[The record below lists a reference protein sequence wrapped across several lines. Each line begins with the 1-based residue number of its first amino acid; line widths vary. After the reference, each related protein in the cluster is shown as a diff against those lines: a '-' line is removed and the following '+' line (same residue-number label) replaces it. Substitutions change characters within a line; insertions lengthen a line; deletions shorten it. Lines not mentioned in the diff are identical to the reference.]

1 MEPIFLKSLAKKI
14 RNPLIKLNIFLIN
27 DTEVKE
33 TLFSS
38 NTKFFM
44 LFRWMNLFFSF
55 VALVPVIASIVNFN
69 LPHFLGYLLSF
80 LLIDFIWVFEWVT
93 KSTIFE
99 EIRFFSIMQ
108 ITLHSF
114 FGMWLGFYDRFPIFD
129 DILHLT
135 GGMWLVSFLFPLVLG
150 SELVWSRSIS
160 KTLLFKIF
168 IYMFSIVAMFG
179 VFWEIGEFTSDLIFR
194 NYEGYRLAQEGS
206 LTDTMSDLI
215 ENQIGAAIG
224 IFLFWNTLKKLS
236 KNRDIYHILEKI
248 SLALRNFFQK
258 QRGV

>member
-1 MEPIFLKSLAKKI
+1 MQPILLKKI
-14 RNPLIKLNIFLIN
+14 AKRVRKPIIKLNLFLIN

-38 NTKFFM
+38 NTKFFVF
-44 LFRWMNLFFSF
+44 FRWMNLFFSF
-55 VALVPVIASIVNFN
+55 VALIPVIHSAINFN

-99 EIRFFSIMQ
+99 EIRFFSILQ

-114 FGMWLGFYDRFPIFD
+114 FGMWLGFYNSYPIFD
-129 DILHLT
+129 DILHIT

-150 SELVWSRSIS
+150 SELIWSRTIS
-160 KTLLFKIF
+160 KTLLFKIY
-168 IYMFSIVAMFG
+168 IYMFSIVAMIG

-194 NYEGYRLAQEGS
+194 GYEGYRVAQEGS

-215 ENQIGAAIG
+215 ENQIGAVIG
-224 IFLFWNTLKKLS
+224 LFIYWQTLKKLNE
-236 KNRDIYHILEKI
+236 KRDVYKLLEKI

-258 QRGV
+258 

>member
-1 MEPIFLKSLAKKI
+1 MKSISKKF
-14 RNPLIKLNIFLIN
+14 RKPLLKLNIFLIN

-38 NTKFFM
+38 NTRFFVF
-44 LFRWMNLFFSF
+44 FRWMNLFFSF

-114 FGMWLGFYDRFPIFD
+114 FGVWLRFYDNYPIFD
-129 DILHLT
+129 DILHIT

-150 SELVWSRSIS
+150 SELVWSRNIS
-160 KTLLFKIF
+160 RTLLFKIF
-168 IYMFSIVAMFG
+168 IYMFSIVAMMG
-179 VFWEIGEFTSDLIFR
+179 VFWEIGEFASDLIFSG
-194 NYEGYRLAQEGS
+194 YEGYRFAQEG
-206 LTDTMSDLI
+206 LIDTMSDLI
-215 ENQIGAAIG
+215 ENQIGAVIG
-224 IFLFWNTLKKLS
+224 LFLFWKTLNKLN
-236 KNRDIYHILEKI
+236 KNRDIYNLLEKI
-248 SLALRNFFQK
+248 SLALRRFFQ
-258 QRGV
+258 Q

>member
-1 MEPIFLKSLAKKI
+1 MQPILLKKI
-14 RNPLIKLNIFLIN
+14 AKRVRKPIIKLNLFLIN

-38 NTKFFM
+38 NTKFFVF
-44 LFRWMNLFFSF
+44 FRWMNLFFSF
-55 VALVPVIASIVNFN
+55 VALIPVIHSAINFN

-99 EIRFFSIMQ
+99 EIRFFSILQ

-114 FGMWLGFYDRFPIFD
+114 FGMWLGFYNSYPIFD
-129 DILHLT
+129 DILHIT

-150 SELVWSRSIS
+150 SELIWSRTIS
-160 KTLLFKIF
+160 KTLLFKIY
-168 IYMFSIVAMFG
+168 IYMFSIVAMIG
-179 VFWEIGEFTSDLIFR
+179 VFWEIGEFTSDLIFGG
-194 NYEGYRLAQEGS
+194 YEGYRVAQEGS

-215 ENQIGAAIG
+215 ENQIGAVIG
-224 IFLFWNTLKKLS
+224 LFIYWQTLKKLN
-236 KNRDIYHILEKI
+236 KKRDVYKLLEKI
-248 SLALRNFFQK
+248 SLALRNFFQT
-258 QRGV
+258 

>member
-1 MEPIFLKSLAKKI
+1 MEPILLKSISKKF
-14 RNPLIKLNIFLIN
+14 RKPLLKLNIFLIN

-38 NTKFFM
+38 NTRFFVF
-44 LFRWMNLFFSF
+44 FRWMNLFFSF

-114 FGMWLGFYDRFPIFD
+114 FGVWLGFYANYPIFD
-129 DILHLT
+129 DILHIT

-168 IYMFSIVAMFG
+168 IYMFSIVAMMG
-179 VFWEIGEFTSDLIFR
+179 VFWEIGEFISDLIFS
-194 NYEGYRLAQEGS
+194 NYEGYRFAQKG
-206 LTDTMSDLI
+206 LIDTMSDLI
-215 ENQIGAAIG
+215 ENQIGAIIG
-224 IFLFWNTLKKLS
+224 LFLFWKTLNKLNKS
-236 KNRDIYHILEKI
+236 RDIYNLLEKI
-248 SLALRNFFQK
+248 SLALRRFFQ
-258 QRGV
+258 Q

>member
-1 MEPIFLKSLAKKI
+1 MQPILLKKI
-14 RNPLIKLNIFLIN
+14 AKRLRKPIIKLNLFLIN

-38 NTKFFM
+38 NTKFFVF
-44 LFRWMNLFFSF
+44 FRWANMFFSF
-55 VALVPVIASIVNFN
+55 VALIPVIHSAINFN

-99 EIRFFSIMQ
+99 EIRFFSILQ

-114 FGMWLGFYDRFPIFD
+114 FGMWLGFYNSYPLFD
-129 DILHLT
+129 DILHIT

-150 SELVWSRSIS
+150 SELIWSRTIS
-160 KTLLFKIF
+160 KTLLFKIY
-168 IYMFSIVAMFG
+168 IYMFSIVAMIG
-179 VFWEIGEFTSDLIFR
+179 VFWEIGEFTSDLIFGD
-194 NYEGYRLAQEGS
+194 YEGYRMAQEES

-215 ENQIGAAIG
+215 ENQIGAVLG
-224 IFLFWNTLKKLS
+224 LFIYWQTLKKLNE
-236 KNRDIYHILEKI
+236 KRDVYILLEKI
-248 SLALRNFFQK
+248 SLALRNFFENK
-258 QRGV
+258 EG